1 MSSHQLDGRL
11 FRELGDTLHVD
22 YGQRGQR
29 VPGRRREGV
38 VGADLYSRLEGLQGT
53 RVQGRALTW
62 GQPRGQSLL
71 NQRVHER
78 DLSGAVHCI
87 CDEVRLGRG
96 IEAGEHFVDSDP
108 GNGGRERRVELAT
121 KNRAGFERALDARAQ

>member
-11 FRELGDTLHVD
+11 FRELDDTLHVD
-22 YGQRGQR
+22 YRQRGQR

-38 VGADLYSRLEGLQGT
+38 VAADSYSWLEGLQGT
-53 RVQGRALTW
+53 RVQGRAPSW
-62 GQPRGQSLL
+62 GETSGQSLL

-78 DLSGAVHCI
+78 DLSGAVQCV

-96 IEAGEHFVDSDP
+96 IEAGEHFFDSDP

-121 KNRAGFERALDARAQ
+121 KNRAGFERALDARTQ